1 MEGFRN
7 VLVPLDFSE
16 LSVPTL
22 DLAVRVLAPD
32 GQAIL
37 FVTDGAGR
45 VWSTLSKKGE
55 ISLTQLPKAVS
66 EKEALVF
73 QALGWL
79 AREGKISYRVDGAR
93 TFISL
98 TK

>member
-1 MEGFRN
+1 MNEIIGE
-7 VLVPLDFSE
+7 V
-16 LSVPTL
+16 
-22 DLAVRVLAPD
+22 
-32 GQAIL
+32 
-37 FVTDGAGR
+37 AGR

-55 ISLTQLPKAVS
+55 IPLTQLPKAVS

-79 AREGKISYRVDGAR
+79 AREGKVSYRVDGAR